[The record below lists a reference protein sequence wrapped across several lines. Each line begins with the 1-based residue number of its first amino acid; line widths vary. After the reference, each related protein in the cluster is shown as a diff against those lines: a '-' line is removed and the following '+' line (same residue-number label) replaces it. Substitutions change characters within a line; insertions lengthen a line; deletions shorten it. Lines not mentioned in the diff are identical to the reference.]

1 MTQKSRKY
9 TREQAR
15 FREWLFPHIW
25 ELNRPQRQTIQEN
38 NNIGKT
44 AILTYEDSEE
54 QAVNKIFSMLA
65 EQIELEIFQ
74 PASCPVLHFP
84 GLEIRLLQRRVLRDG
99 TEINLT
105 RLEYSALVLLAS
117 NPGIVLTKAQIFEAV
132 WNMDSDSCQSSVVNV
147 IYNLR
152 KKIEQDSKNPTYI
165 KTVLGV
171 GYKFDGKT
179 LGNNN

>member
-1 MTQKSRKY
+1 M
-9 TREQAR
+9 R

-105 RLEYSALVLLAS
+105 RLEYGTLAFLIS
-117 NPGIVLTKAQIFEAV
+117 NPGIVFTRTQIFEAV
-132 WNMDSDSCQSSVVNV
+132 WNMDSDSCQSTVVNV

-152 KKIEQDSKNPTYI
+152 KKIEPDCRKTTYI
-165 KTVLGV
+165 KNILGM
-171 GYKFDGKT
+171 GYKFDIENTEKAIV
-179 LGNNN
+179 L